1 MGLLIEKEEREGIF
15 GKFAIFFF
23 LTKDR
28 TEEGRKGL
36 DDAMGSGAPRHG
48 GGRG

>member
-1 MGLLIEKEEREGIF
+1 MKGREGVL

-23 LTKDR
+23 LTVDR

-36 DDAMGSGAPRHG
+36 DGAMGSGAPGHG
-48 GGRG
+48 GSRG